1 MGIYKG
7 SGERDMNP
15 EDDDKNFNNISNS
28 VAIYKLSL
36 QKIFKLDDVK
46 LFYYPYFSNCCED
59 TFFNAIASKYCYRLN
74 QYKLRFGHFKNT
86 GDHNDVLIDEIN
98 YQYNNKYPDKKMY
111 YNHILKYMIDLK
123 KLFKNQF
130 KFVFGDNDKFQ
141 IIINKKTIFDLGKAM
156 DKDTN
161 HPEPKNKY
169 AKYQIILF
177 VLYSLFEEDEYKNVI
192 EKLNYY
198 GKYYRDKLYY
208 LPYILKTSY
217 NYCLY
222 LFRLR
227 KYKKINDSRVIQRFA
242 TDLEKHLDNKIDVV
256 KEYDLSS
263 IKYSWEAKKRNN
275 RI

>member
-1 MGIYKG
+1 
-7 SGERDMNP
+7 
-15 EDDDKNFNNISNS
+15 
-28 VAIYKLSL
+28 
-36 QKIFKLDDVK
+36 
-46 LFYYPYFSNCCED
+46 
-59 TFFNAIASKYCYRLN
+59 
-74 QYKLRFGHFKNT
+74 
-86 GDHNDVLIDEIN
+86 
-98 YQYNNKYPDKKMY
+98 
-111 YNHILKYMIDLK
+111 MIDLK

-263 IKYSWEAKKRNN
+263 IKYSWEQKKRNN